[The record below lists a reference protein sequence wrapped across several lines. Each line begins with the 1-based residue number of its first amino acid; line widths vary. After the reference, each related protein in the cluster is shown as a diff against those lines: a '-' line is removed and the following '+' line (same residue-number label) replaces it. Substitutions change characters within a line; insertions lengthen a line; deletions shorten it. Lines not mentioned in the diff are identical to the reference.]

1 MVNQFKG
8 FTLIELIIVIV
19 LISILSAVGIGLFSS
34 PSQYTPSLASEAWI
48 NQLRYSQRQSF
59 LKSQLTQPLLLTIS
73 RTSNVWRFSLSQAGQ
88 FIDEFDIEHNGL
100 FLNYSNVSF
109 SSECP
114 LLSAM
119 SFPATFRFDG
129 YGELVDNSNNKLN
142 SNHRFCVPSTNSKN
156 WCLSPSGYAYGGEC
170 VP

>member
-1 MVNQFKG
+1 MTTKANG
-8 FTLIELIIVIV
+8 FTLIELIVVIV

-48 NQLRYSQRQSF
+48 NQLRYSQRQAF
-59 LKSQLTQPLLLTIS
+59 LKTQLTQPLLLTIS
-73 RTSNVWRFSLSQAGQ
+73 RTSEVWRFTLSQAGQ
-88 FIDEFDIEHNGL
+88 FIDEFDVEHNGL
-100 FLNYSNVSF
+100 SINYSNASF
-109 SSECP
+109 SNECA
-114 LLSAM
+114 LLSVM

-129 YGELVDNSNNKLN
+129 YGDLVDASNNKLS
-142 SNHRFCVPSTNSKN
+142 SNHRFCVPSTQSKN